1 MGNGWRKWTAALA
14 ACLML
19 VMSSGCYVVKLVEVW
34 GGTTLTSEDGGYSLT
49 LTAGWAD
56 AAGMLNDY
64 AVLEAAMTSRERYVM
79 VIPYDKE
86 DAREASLEPAVSLAM
101 EVTAPEPPDVLR
113 GFMAMGDRTLED
125 VTELLIAEIADGS
138 QDGVVSGRAAVQID
152 GRSGYTAQVDG
163 TVEGLAFT
171 YWISCMETDGQFV
184 EIVGWTLADMAA
196 DNKEDIQTVMHS
208 LQVS

>member
-1 MGNGWRKWTAALA
+1 MRSMGNGWRKWTAALA

-86 DAREASLEPAVSLAM
+86 DV
-101 EVTAPEPPDVLR
+101 
-113 GFMAMGDRTLED
+113 GDRTLED

-138 QDGVVSGRAAVQID
+138 PGWRRIRPRGCPDRRPLRLYRPGGRNGGGTRLHLLDLLYGNRRAVCGNRRLDAGRYGGGQQGGHPDGD
-152 GRSGYTAQVDG
+152 
-163 TVEGLAFT
+163 AF
-171 YWISCMETDGQFV
+171 
-184 EIVGWTLADMAA
+184 
-196 DNKEDIQTVMHS
+196 

>member
-1 MGNGWRKWTAALA
+1 MRSMGNGWRKWTAALA

-86 DAREASLEPAVSLAM
+86 DV
-101 EVTAPEPPDVLR
+101 
-113 GFMAMGDRTLED
+113 GDRTLED

-152 GRSGYTAQVDG
+152 GRSGYRPGGRNGGGTRLHLLDLLYGNRRAVCGNRRLDAGRYGGGQQGGHPDG
-163 TVEGLAFT
+163 DAFPAGKLNESRFSPNETRMQEAPALRPGLPA
-171 YWISCMETDGQFV
+171 
-184 EIVGWTLADMAA
+184 
-196 DNKEDIQTVMHS
+196 
-208 LQVS
+208 

>member
-1 MGNGWRKWTAALA
+1 MRSMGNGWRKWTAALA

-64 AVLEAAMTSRERYVM
+64 AALEAAMTSRERYVM
-79 VIPYDKE
+79 VIPYDNE
-86 DAREASLEPAVSLAM
+86 DV
-101 EVTAPEPPDVLR
+101 
-113 GFMAMGDRTLED
+113 GDRTLED

-163 TVEGLAFT
+163 MVEGLAFT

-208 LQVS
+208 LPVS